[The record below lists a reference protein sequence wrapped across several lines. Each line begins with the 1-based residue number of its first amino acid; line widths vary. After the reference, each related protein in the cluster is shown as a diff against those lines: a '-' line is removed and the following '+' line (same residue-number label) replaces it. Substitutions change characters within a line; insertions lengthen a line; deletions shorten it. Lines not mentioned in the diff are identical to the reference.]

1 MSSFPKKS
9 PPKGVVV
16 AIIGCLEL
24 DIHQIHSGR
33 GRRDKEEL
41 HHRVVQ
47 RDEVGQQVQ
56 VTGYKHNQKQNLKK
70 EVELVS
76 ILNLI
81 LYYTQD

>member
-1 MSSFPKKS
+1 M
-9 PPKGVVV
+9 V

-33 GRRDKEEL
+33 GRGDKEEL

-56 VTGYKHNQKQNLKK
+56 VTGYKHNQK
-70 EVELVS
+70 
-76 ILNLI
+76 
-81 LYYTQD
+81 